1 MNKEVKEKEKEYLK
15 LDAPV
20 LSNIS
25 DLVQG
30 KRPIKEEELKDL
42 GKYLTEEQQGQANNH
57 LAAKKI
63 PDYWH
68 KVLSNASVIKESIGT
83 DDAPLLKAIEDIHV
97 EDEEG
102 TDNFTICFE
111 MAENEFISNKQLTKK
126 FYLKK
131 DEPVKC

>member
-42 GKYLTEEQQGQANNH
+42 GKYLTEE
-57 LAAKKI
+57 
-63 PDYWH
+63 
-68 KVLSNASVIKESIGT
+68 
-83 DDAPLLKAIEDIHV
+83 
-97 EDEEG
+97 
-102 TDNFTICFE
+102 
-111 MAENEFISNKQLTKK
+111 
-126 FYLKK
+126 
-131 DEPVKC
+131 